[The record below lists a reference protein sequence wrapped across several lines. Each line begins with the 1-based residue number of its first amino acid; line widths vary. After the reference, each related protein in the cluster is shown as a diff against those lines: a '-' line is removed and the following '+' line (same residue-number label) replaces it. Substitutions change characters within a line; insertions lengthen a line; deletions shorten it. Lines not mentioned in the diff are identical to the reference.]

1 MQARLSLGGDPVRR
15 IILPEFWRD
24 YDALSP
30 GDQEMVRNAVPLI
43 NQGYREHGVNFVLWP
58 RSLRV
63 NSMKYRRG
71 VYEITFCFSGP
82 DLRGS
87 FMIER
92 DDDGADVLIWLTVGN
107 HRRGYRRTKTDR

>member
-1 MQARLSLGGDPVRR
+1 
-15 IILPEFWRD
+15 
-24 YDALSP
+24 
-30 GDQEMVRNAVPLI
+30 
-43 NQGYREHGVNFVLWP
+43 
-58 RSLRV
+58 
-63 NSMKYRRG
+63 